1 VAGGD
6 RAPDRVGDP
15 VREERVF
22 DGLMTAVLGCPW
34 MMDDLTAF
42 DRIAA

>member
-1 VAGGD
+1 MLEGM
-6 RAPDRVGDP
+6 RAAMP
-15 VREERVF
+15 REAF